1 MTFAAPPVP
10 VVLDA
15 SITVG
20 MATGEE
26 PAINA
31 ALAAARGGGMLIAPA
46 HVWIETANALVRGR
60 RHSPLDVVQ
69 VLEDMARMGIETADR
84 GLEGLRAAIGL
95 AERHRLS
102 VYDAAYLWLAIDV
115 DGELAT
121 LDQQLARAAAAEGV
135 ALVIQP

>member
-1 MTFAAPPVP
+1 MASAAPPVP

-31 ALAAARGGGMLIAPA
+31 VLAAARGGGMLIAPA
-46 HVWIETANALVRGR
+46 HVWIETANALPRGR

-69 VLEDMARMGIETADR
+69 VLEDMARMGIETADM

-102 VYDAAYLWLAIDV
+102 VCDAAYLWLAIDV
-115 DGELAT
+115 EGELAT
-121 LDQQLARAAAAEGV
+121 LDQQLARAVAAEGV